1 MKERHSRESDQVNN
15 SSSFIP
21 HPSSFS
27 NWRNAIWGTLLV
39 TAGLAAAFVTIL
51 ARQTENYTLAA
62 AAAILSLVIALLM
75 LIFLVPRLAKS
86 ARLEVRR
93 LDLPLEITGGGGIFL
108 MILGV
113 VGFAAWNTGN
123 NLLFLVFSLLGST
136 LFVGGAAARGS
147 LRDLI
152 VSARFPDHIFAADAA
167 PVIVT
172 LRNAKRILPSFSIMV
187 AARGPSDSTQP
198 NRKRRWP
205 RFSKRTLAYFTYVPH
220 HAAAEQRVDQVFP
233 KRGHVLISGF
243 ELSTLFPFGFFR
255 FRRRLRA
262 RDVDIVVYPKPEPI
276 GDELHLLPT
285 FAGRMVSPR
294 RGIGQDLFSLRDYQ
308 PQDDL
313 RHIDWKATARSR
325 NLTVR
330 EFTAEDE
337 RRITIILDTNEPDAP
352 YTEEFEARFE
362 RGVVQA
368 ASLLKHFIDE
378 RAEVRLM
385 LGDDLGP
392 YGTGVNHLYGCLRR
406 LALVKAQKKG
416 SQAELLS
423 SVAAVDQRQNVL
435 SEDYAIIL
443 TAVEPGSI
451 PAQIWRASFVIHI

>member
-1 MKERHSRESDQVNN
+1 MKDEGGRMKERQSSQDSQYPKRRYQSQQSSSESSQSNKT
-15 SSSFIP
+15 SSFILP
-21 HPSSFS
+21 PSSLKK
-27 NWRNAIWGTLLV
+27 WRNAILGTLLV
-39 TAGLAAAFVTIL
+39 VAGLATALVTIL
-51 ARQTENYTLAA
+51 ARQTENYTLAG

-75 LIFLVPRLAKS
+75 LIFIVPRLAKS

-93 LDLPLEITGGGGIFL
+93 LDLPLEITTGGAIFL
-108 MILGV
+108 LILGV

-123 NLLFLVFSLLGST
+123 NLLFLVFSLLVST

-152 VSARFPDHIFAADAA
+152 VSARFPDHIFAADPA

-172 LRNAKRILPSFSIMV
+172 LRNAKRLLPSFSIMV
-187 AARGPSDSTQP
+187 AARGPAEFAQQP
-198 NRKRRWP
+198 RKRRS
-205 RFSKRTLAYFTYVPH
+205 RFSKRLLAYFTYVPH

-233 KRGHVLISGF
+233 ERGHVLINGF
-243 ELSTLFPFGFFR
+243 ELATLFPFGFFR

-285 FAGRMVSPR
+285 FAGRMVSTR

-325 NLTVR
+325 QLTVR

-337 RRITIILDTNEPDAP
+337 RRTTIIFDTTEPAGSDP
-352 YTEEFEARFE
+352 EEFNTRFE

-368 ASLLKHFIDE
+368 SSLLNHFIYE
-378 RAEVRLM
+378 RAEVILM
-385 LGDDLGP
+385 LGADLGL
-392 YGTGVNHLYGCLRR
+392 YGTGVNHLYACLR
-406 LALVKAQKKG
+406 
-416 SQAELLS
+416 
-423 SVAAVDQRQNVL
+423 
-435 SEDYAIIL
+435 
-443 TAVEPGSI
+443 
-451 PAQIWRASFVIHI
+451 

>member
-1 MKERHSRESDQVNN
+1 M
-15 SSSFIP
+15 
-21 HPSSFS
+21 
-27 NWRNAIWGTLLV
+27 
-39 TAGLAAAFVTIL
+39 
-51 ARQTENYTLAA
+51 
-62 AAAILSLVIALLM
+62 
-75 LIFLVPRLAKS
+75 
-86 ARLEVRR
+86 R
-93 LDLPLEITGGGGIFL
+93 LDLPLEITSGGGIFL
-108 MILGV
+108 LILGI

-123 NLLFLVFSLLGST
+123 NLLFLVFSLLCST
-136 LFVGGAAARGS
+136 LFVGGAAARSS

-172 LRNAKRILPSFSIMV
+172 LRNAKRLLPSFSIRV
-187 AARGPSDSTQP
+187 AARGPSDDPQP
-198 NRKRRWP
+198 QRKKRLP
-205 RFSKRTLAYFTYVPH
+205 RFSKRALAYFTYVPH
-220 HAAAEQRVDQVFP
+220 HAAAEQRVQQVFP
-233 KRGHVLISGF
+233 RRGHVLITGF

-337 RRITIILDTNEPDAP
+337 RRITIILDTTEPDASQA
-352 YTEEFEARFE
+352 EEANTRFE
-362 RGVVQA
+362 HGVVQA

-385 LGDDLGP
+385 LGADLGP
-392 YGTGVNHLYGCLRR
+392 YGTGVNHLYACLRR
-406 LALVKAQKKG
+406 LALVKAHEKNG
-416 SQAELLS
+416 EGEVLS
-423 SVAAVDQRQNVL
+423 SVADVDQRQNVL
-435 SEDYAIIL
+435 NEDYAIIL
-443 TAVEPGSI
+443 TAAEPGSI

>member
-1 MKERHSRESDQVNN
+1 MKDEETISDSAR
-15 SSSFIP
+15 SSSFIL
-21 HPSSFS
+21 HPSSFKT
-27 NWRNAIWGTLLV
+27 WRNAILGTLLV
-39 TAGLAAAFVTIL
+39 IAGLAAALVTIL

-62 AAAILSLVIALLM
+62 GAAILSLVIALLM
-75 LIFLVPRLAKS
+75 LIFVVPRLAKS
-86 ARLEVRR
+86 ARLEVMR
-93 LDLPLEITGGGGIFL
+93 LDLPLQITGGGGIFL
-108 MILGV
+108 LILGV

-123 NLLFLVFSLLGST
+123 NLLFLVFSLLCST
-136 LFVGGAAARGS
+136 LFVGGAAARAS

-172 LRNAKRILPSFSIMV
+172 LKNAKRILPSFSIMV
-187 AARGPSDSTQP
+187 AARGPSDSTRP
-198 NRKRRWP
+198 NRKRRAL

-220 HAAAEQRVDQVFP
+220 HAAAEQRVEQVFP

-262 RDVDIVVYPKPEPI
+262 RDVDIVVYPKPEAI

-285 FAGRMVSPR
+285 FPGRMVSPR

-337 RRITIILDTNEPDAP
+337 RRITIILDTSEPDNVDS
-352 YTEEFEARFE
+352 TEFNTRFE
-362 RGVVQA
+362 HGVVQA
-368 ASLLKHFIDE
+368 ASLLKHFVDE

-385 LGDDLGP
+385 LGNDLGP

-406 LALVKAQKKG
+406 LALVTQKKER
-416 SQAELLS
+416 QAGLLS
-423 SVAAVDQRQNVL
+423 SVKAVDPRQNIL
-435 SEDYAIIL
+435 NEDYAIIL
-443 TAVEPGSI
+443 TGVEPGSI